1 MLLTKFSSNGIRITD
16 QSQIVVGVIENS
28 EDRPDFDQLY
38 RRAVKKDVI
47 ISIGTLYRTVKLR
60 KGSVLLTVLDL
71 VMVVLAMKSML
82 SFVNI

>member
-47 ISIGTLYRTVKLR
+47 ISIGTLYRTVKLW

-71 VMVVLAMKSML
+71 VMVVLAM
-82 SFVNI
+82 